1 MGLFEKRSVR
11 NRKWFDEQ
19 AKRFFDDGL
28 MYEIYSSDRL
38 CICNIAN
45 QCYGVFGFSRS
56 KLGPLGM
63 YINPDMVMKIIEDK
77 NYLYRLTDSDR
88 SKYTSLA
95 IILDDSRYAIFRKF
109 KDRNALLG
117 PSSDIDPELE
127 AKARAMMKGI

>member
-1 MGLFEKRSVR
+1 MGFFESRSQR
-11 NRKWFDEQ
+11 NKKWFYQ
-19 AKRFFDDGL
+19 NAKRFFDDGL

-63 YINPDMVMKIIEDK
+63 YINPDMVMNIIEDK
-77 NYLYRLTDSDR
+77 NYLYRLVDADR
-88 SKYTSLA
+88 SKYTALA
-95 IILDDSRYAIFRKF
+95 VILDDTRYAIFKKF
-109 KDRNALLG
+109 RDRNALLG

-127 AKARAMMKGI
+127 AKVKLLSK